1 MKNQV
6 IRTLDPQ
13 GRIVL
18 PRALTS
24 QVGWAAGSNLTT
36 FVNLRNKTVELFIQ
50 EGGAMQIDELGRV
63 TIPNGLRDALGWAAS
78 SKLAV
83 EINAFEGSILLELE
97 EKLAPKCVF
106 CGKEE
111 EAITINDVSICRQH
125 MLTIASWAKLDK
137 LRDA

>member
-6 IRTLDPQ
+6 IRTLDDQ

-24 QVGWAAGSNLTT
+24 QVGWAAGSSLTT
-36 FVNLRNKTVELFIQ
+36 FVNLRNKTVELFVQ
-50 EGGAMQIDELGRV
+50 EDGAMQIDELGRV
-63 TIPNGLRDALGWAAS
+63 TIPKGLRDALGWAAS

-83 EINAFEGSILLELE
+83 EMNVFEGSILLELE
-97 EKLAPKCVF
+97 VKLAPKCVF
-106 CGKEE
+106 CGKQE
-111 EAITINDVSICRQH
+111 EAMSINNVSMCNQH
-125 MLTIASWAKLDK
+125 MRTIASWAKLDK